1 MFPGGLLG
9 GGLEEPAPARPA
21 ARADRIAWIDRFD
34 FYDRGREVF
43 AVLRTLETR
52 KYGCVMLR
60 KGVVEG
66 PGSA

>member
-1 MFPGGLLG
+1 MQYPV
-9 GGLEEPAPARPA
+9 EEVQAEIQEAAA

-60 KGVVEG
+60 KGVVG
-66 PGSA
+66 DDDA